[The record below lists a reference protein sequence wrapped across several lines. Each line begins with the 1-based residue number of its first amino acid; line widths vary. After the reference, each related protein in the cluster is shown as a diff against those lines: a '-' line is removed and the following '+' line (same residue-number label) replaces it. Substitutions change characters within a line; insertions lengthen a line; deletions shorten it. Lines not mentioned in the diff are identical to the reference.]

1 MSARVGQ
8 ADDDQGV
15 AQLDGVWVLY
25 DGDCPMCRSVAQALR
40 IRRWY
45 GSLHLVDAR
54 QSREHPLYRDVT
66 RRGLSLDEGMV
77 ILADGQV
84 FHGKDALTFVARFG
98 DPINP
103 TTILSTMLFRA
114 KVVAATLYP
123 VLRGC
128 RNLLLAIKGVG
139 QIDNLNA
146 AARPAFQPTFQPV
159 FGDAWPRMPDVFH
172 RHYANWPFSDDM
184 TVVEGVMDIACHGP
198 MRWLAPVINR
208 MGQIPAMN
216 VGGVAVRDEYRSD
229 PATRAFHFRRIFSLP
244 GGRVY
249 EFRSRMLQVDGAEMV
264 EIMRFGLCWRFRCG
278 WDGEKVVLSHRGYG
292 LSVFGIRLPLPL
304 GLLIGRSD
312 AEETAVDNETDDDTF
327 DMVTRIVHPWWGLV
341 YEYKGRFTVTESP

>member
-1 MSARVGQ
+1 MSAGIGNP
-8 ADDDQGV
+8 DDDHGITEP
-15 AQLDGVWVLY
+15 DGVWFLY
-25 DGDCPMCRSVAQALR
+25 DGECPMCRSVAQAVR
-40 IRRWY
+40 IKKRY
-45 GSLHLVDAR
+45 GSLHLIDAR
-54 QSREHPLYRDVT
+54 HAQGHPLYIDVT

-77 ILADGQV
+77 IFAEGQV
-84 FHGKDALTFVARFG
+84 FHGKDAVTFVGRFG
-98 DPINP
+98 DPITP
-103 TTILSTMLFRA
+103 TTILSKVLFQT
-114 KVVAATLYP
+114 KVVADLLYP

-128 RNLLLAIKGVG
+128 RNMLLAIKGVE
-139 QIDNLNA
+139 QIDNLNV
-146 AARPAFQPTFQPV
+146 AARPTFQPV
-159 FGDAWPRMPDVFH
+159 LGDAWQQMPPVFH
-172 RHYANWPFSDDM
+172 RHYANRPFSNDV

-198 MRWLAPVINR
+198 MRWLAPVMNW

-216 VGGVAVRDEYRSD
+216 ESGVAVRVEYRSD

-244 GGRVY
+244 DGRTY

-278 WDGEKVVLSHRGYG
+278 WDGKKVFLRHLGYG
-292 LSVFGIRLPLPL
+292 LSIFGIRLPLPL

-312 AEETAVDNETDDDTF
+312 AEETAVDDATF